1 MERIIDATAVDP
13 NQVVF
18 EITESVLMEDS
29 EVSRVQLD
37 ALKAMGVMVYLD
49 DFGTGYSSLSYLKR
63 FRIDGLKI
71 DQGFIRNVPGDVDEE
86 EITRAVIALGRALHL
101 GVIAEGVENQSQ
113 LDFLLREGCDAVQGF
128 LFSKPLL
135 FDDLTDWL
143 AQDFRGVRGAADCG
157 PLSAT
162 R

>member
-1 MERIIDATAVDP
+1 MISAPAIRRCP
-13 NQVVF
+13 N
-18 EITESVLMEDS
+18 
-29 EVSRVQLD
+29 
-37 ALKAMGVMVYLD
+37 
-49 DFGTGYSSLSYLKR
+49 LKR

-86 EITRAVIALGRALHL
+86 EITRAVIALGWALHL

-113 LDFLLREGCDAVQGF
+113 LDFLLREGCDAVQAF

-143 AQDFRGVRGAADCG
+143 AQDFGEATALSIAA
-157 PLSAT
+157 

>member
-1 MERIIDATAVDP
+1 MYR
-13 NQVVF
+13 
-18 EITESVLMEDS
+18 
-29 EVSRVQLD
+29 
-37 ALKAMGVMVYLD
+37 AMSM
-49 DFGTGYSSLSYLKR
+49 
-63 FRIDGLKI
+63 KI
-71 DQGFIRNVPGDVDEE
+71 

-143 AQDFRGVRGAADCG
+143 AQDFGESAAL
-157 PLSAT
+157 PIAAH
-162 R
+162 

>member
-1 MERIIDATAVDP
+1 MYR
-13 NQVVF
+13 
-18 EITESVLMEDS
+18 
-29 EVSRVQLD
+29 
-37 ALKAMGVMVYLD
+37 AMSM
-49 DFGTGYSSLSYLKR
+49 KM
-63 FRIDGLKI
+63 
-71 DQGFIRNVPGDVDEE
+71 

-143 AQDFRGVRGAADCG
+143 AQDFGESAAL
-157 PLSAT
+157 PIAAH
-162 R
+162 